1 MNLKENQKV
10 WIVTGS
16 SSGLGR
22 SFVKAI
28 VQQGDFAAATA
39 RNKESIADLV
49 NQYPDQIMALNLDVT
64 DPAQIQEAM
73 KTVISEC
80 GRIDGLI
87 NNAGYGYRAAIEEG
101 VKEEVDLLFQTNF
114 FGPIALIK
122 EVLPYMRKQRSGAII
137 NISSIAAV
145 NTFAGSGY
153 YGAQNVLWKACPV
166 LCRRKQHHWES
177 RSWS

>member
-64 DPAQIQEAM
+64 DSAQIQEA
-73 KTVISEC
+73 V
-80 GRIDGLI
+80 
-87 NNAGYGYRAAIEEG
+87 
-101 VKEEVDLLFQTNF
+101 
-114 FGPIALIK
+114 P
-122 EVLPYMRKQRSGAII
+122 
-137 NISSIAAV
+137 SSI
-145 NTFAGSGY
+145 FLLL
-153 YGAQNVLWKACPV
+153 QP
-166 LCRRKQHHWES
+166 
-177 RSWS
+177 